1 MLRDRLPI
9 PIRLGNWIFIK
20 KFGPANGN
28 RTASGSR
35 KMRGKR
41 WPNNFRAE
49 LLGIPIL
56 RGYTKFFGRSLL
68 RQTRVKEERRME
80 KRKVGLCYCQ
90 SRKKISQYFITF
102 QYVENHVN

>member
-20 KFGPANGN
+20 KFGPASGN

-49 LLGIPIL
+49 LSGIPIL
-56 RGYTKFFGRSLL
+56 RGYTKFFGRSLF
-68 RQTRVKEERRME
+68 RQTQVKEETRME
-80 KRKVGLCYCQ
+80 KRKFGLCYCP
-90 SRKKISQYFITF
+90 SRKKYPNISLLFNILKIM
-102 QYVENHVN
+102 